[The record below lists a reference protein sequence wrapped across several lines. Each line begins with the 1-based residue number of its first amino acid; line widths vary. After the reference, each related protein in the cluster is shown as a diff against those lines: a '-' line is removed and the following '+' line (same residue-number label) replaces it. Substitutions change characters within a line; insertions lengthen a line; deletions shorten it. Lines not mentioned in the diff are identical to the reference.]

1 MLAPSSPK
9 TDVMSH
15 PSSSSTA
22 TQSLSDILDKRIALA
37 GAVKQRT
44 TSLQNAIN
52 AGPVDGGVLVDYL
65 RDLTALR
72 AQLVATRTAPGLNAY
87 AKVYF
92 DDATLDIQAEFVVVR
107 DAIDATRAWFVANMP
122 QNAQNYLLVEQIAG
136 NGNLS
141 YRQFTQAALATL
153 VTQLAALSATID

>member
-1 MLAPSSPK
+1 
-9 TDVMSH
+9 MSH

-52 AGPVDGGVLVDYL
+52 AGPVDGGVLVNYL

-92 DDATLDIQAEFVVVR
+92 DDTTLDIQAEFVVLR
-107 DAIDATRAWFVANMP
+107 DAIDATRDWFFANMP
-122 QNAQNYLLVEQIAG
+122 KNGQNFLLVEQIAA
-136 NGNLS
+136 NGSLTF
-141 YRQFTQAALATL
+141 RQFSQEQLATL
-153 VTQLAALSATID
+153 VTQLNALSATID